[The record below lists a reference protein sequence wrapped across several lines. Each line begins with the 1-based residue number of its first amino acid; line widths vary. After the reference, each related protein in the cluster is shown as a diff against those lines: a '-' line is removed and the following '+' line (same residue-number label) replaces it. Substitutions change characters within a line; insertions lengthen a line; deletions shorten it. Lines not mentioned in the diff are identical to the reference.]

1 MMNTESDFPGHRR
14 DHRGR
19 LVPEAQIKQIDQIR
33 DEMVRRIAARAE
45 QASAQLAAAKRD
57 FFTEIAA
64 FVEQSAAE
72 YGVRLGGGKGNVTLY
87 SYDGRFKVI
96 RAISEHIRFDERLQ
110 AAKKLIDE
118 CLTDWTSESRSEL
131 RTIVQD
137 AFRVDQA
144 ENLRVQQILSLRR
157 YEIDDERWRRAM
169 AAIGDSIQVIGSK
182 AYVRV
187 YERIG
192 NTAEYRQIPLD
203 MAGVAL

>member
-1 MMNTESDFPGHRR
+1 MTSELNIPGHRR
-14 DHRGR
+14 DHLGR
-19 LVPEAQIKQIDQIR
+19 LVPEQQIKTLDLIR
-33 DEMVRRIAARAE
+33 DELVQRIAARAAE
-45 QASAQLAAAKRD
+45 TSAHLAAVKRD
-57 FFTEIAA
+57 FFDEIAS
-64 FVEQSAAE
+64 FVELSGAE
-72 YGVRLGGGKGNVTLY
+72 YGVKLGGTKGNVTLY

-118 CLTDWTSESRSEL
+118 CLNDWTSESRSEL

-157 YEIDDERWRRAM
+157 YDIDDERWRRAM

-187 YERIG
+187 YERVG
-192 NTAEYRQIPLD
+192 DNGEYRQIPLD
-203 MAGVAL
+203 MAAAPL

>member
-1 MMNTESDFPGHRR
+1 MNTESDFPGHRR
-14 DHRGR
+14 DHRGH
-19 LVPEAQIKQIDQIR
+19 LVPEAQIKPIDQIR

-45 QASAQLAAAKRD
+45 EVSAQLAAVKRAI
-57 FFTEIAA
+57 FEEIAA
-64 FVEQSAAE
+64 FIELSAAE

-118 CLTDWTSESRSEL
+118 CLTDWTSDSRSEL

-157 YEIDDERWRRAM
+157 YEIDDDRWRRAM
-169 AAIGDSIQVIGSK
+169 AAISDSIQVIGSK

>member
-1 MMNTESDFPGHRR
+1 MNTDTTFPGHRR
-14 DHRGR
+14 DHLGR
-19 LVPEAQIKQIDQIR
+19 LVPEAQIKAIDLIR
-33 DEMVRRIAARAE
+33 DEMVEKIAERAR
-45 QASAQLAAAKRD
+45 QASAELAAVKRQ
-57 FFTEIAA
+57 FFDEIAA
-64 FVEQSAAE
+64 FVELSASE

-157 YEIDDERWRRAM
+157 YEIDDERWRTAM
-169 AAIGDSIQVIGSK
+169 TAISDSIQVIGSK

-203 MAGVAL
+203 MAGVSL